1 MAPDAPGEVE
11 RWRERLEATEAV
23 LSIQAMKARYA
34 ELVDARFGPAG
45 LVEHDTLVAVTTA
58 AAALFT
64 EDAVWDG
71 GPTLGVAV
79 GRSAIAERL
88 QRSTLSYGR
97 HLFLAPRIEVEGRE
111 ATGRWELLSP
121 CTTSDGRSWW
131 LCGTEEDLYR
141 QVDGAWLHARMRL
154 TVHLM
159 APAPERF
166 RPLS

>member
-1 MAPDAPGEVE
+1 
-11 RWRERLEATEAV
+11 
-23 LSIQAMKARYA
+23 MKARYA
-34 ELVDARFGPAG
+34 ELVDARFGPDG
-45 LVEHDTLVAVTTA
+45 LVDHDTLVAVTTA

-64 EDAVWDG
+64 DDAVWDG
-71 GPTLGVAV
+71 GSTLGVAV

-97 HLFLAPRIEVEGRE
+97 HLFLAPRIEVQGPE

-121 CTTSDGRSWW
+121 CTTIDGRSWW
-131 LCGTEEDLYR
+131 LCGTEDDLYR
-141 QVDGAWLHARMRL
+141 RVDGAWLHARMRL